1 MATQT
6 SSATGAVSSR
16 SSEKGYSRTQSRRLT
31 PYLFMAPYLLLFG
44 VFVLAPAISAIWI
57 SLHNWDY
64 LLPAKP
70 FTGLDNYLDLFTG
83 SATAELFWD
92 SMSATAQFTIY
103 SVPPLV
109 LFPLGIALILNKKFP
124 GQRIFRAIYFAPYVL
139 GVGVIGIMWRY
150 VLDPNVGVLNYYLGS
165 LGLPADIPWTNGLP
179 WAWIGLV
186 GATVWWTAGFNA
198 VIFLAGLQG
207 IPKDLY
213 EAAKVDGATGWQS
226 FRHVT
231 VPQLRPVI
239 LFVLMITI
247 LASANMFGQSYLI
260 TDGAPGESTRTAIMY
275 ITEEGLRNFRM
286 GSAAAMSLV
295 LAAFLAVIGFFNFR
309 IFGRGGED

>member
-1 MATQT
+1 VATQT
-6 SSATGAVSSR
+6 GATGAVSSR
-16 SSEKGYSRTQSRRLT
+16 TTSTGLRGSRTRKFT
-31 PYLFMAPYLLLFG
+31 PYLFMAPYLILFG
-44 VFVLAPAISAIWI
+44 VFVLAPAFSAIWI

-70 FTGLDNYLDLFTG
+70 FTGLDNYLDLLSG
-83 SATAELFWD
+83 SATAQLFWD

-109 LFPLGIALILNKKFP
+109 LFPLGIALILNKKIP
-124 GQRIFRAIYFAPYVL
+124 GQRLFRAIYFAPYVL
-139 GVGVIGIMWRY
+139 GVAVIGIMWRY
-150 VLDPNVGVLNYYLGS
+150 VLDPNVGVLNYYLS
-165 LGLPADIPWTNGLP
+165 RVGLPGDIAWTNGLP
-179 WAWIGLV
+179 WAWISLV
-186 GATVWWTAGFNA
+186 GVTVWWTAGFNA

-213 EAAKVDGATGWQS
+213 EAARVDGANAWQS

-231 VPQLRPVI
+231 IPQLRPVL

-260 TDGAPGESTRTAIMY
+260 TDGAPGEETRTAIMY

-286 GSAAAMSLV
+286 GSAAAMSLI
-295 LAAFLAVIGFFNFR
+295 LAAFLAVIGFVNFR
-309 IFGRGGED
+309 FFGRGGED